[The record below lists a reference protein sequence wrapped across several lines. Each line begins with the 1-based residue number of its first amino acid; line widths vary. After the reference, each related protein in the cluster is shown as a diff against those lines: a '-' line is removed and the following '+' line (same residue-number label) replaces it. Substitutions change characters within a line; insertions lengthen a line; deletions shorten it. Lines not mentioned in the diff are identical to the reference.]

1 MLHIVHIY
9 CYWTWIFT
17 LLFFLNLTP
26 YSPLL
31 SLIGAFI
38 FTVFNNILFVYGH
51 ISLRL
56 FIIIWEFLLIL
67 LVLTKTTRLDIKFN
81 IMLFFTYYLFLL
93 LNKLSFYEVYFVL
106 MPKYSNYK
114 TTAKGFIKK
123 RINYFKNYFQETFIL
138 N

>member
-1 MLHIVHIY
+1 MLHIIHIY

-26 YSPLL
+26 YSPLT

-38 FTVFNNILFVYGH
+38 FTTFNNILFVKGH
-51 ISLRL
+51 ISLRF
-56 FIIIWEFLLIL
+56 FIIVWEFLLIL
-67 LVLTKTTRLDIKFN
+67 LVLTKTRKLDIKFN

-93 LNKLSFYEVYFVL
+93 LNNLSFYKVYFVL
-106 MPKYSNYK
+106 LPKYSNYK
-114 TTAKGFIKK
+114 TTAKSFIKK
-123 RINYFKNYFQETFIL
+123 RIKYFKETFKL